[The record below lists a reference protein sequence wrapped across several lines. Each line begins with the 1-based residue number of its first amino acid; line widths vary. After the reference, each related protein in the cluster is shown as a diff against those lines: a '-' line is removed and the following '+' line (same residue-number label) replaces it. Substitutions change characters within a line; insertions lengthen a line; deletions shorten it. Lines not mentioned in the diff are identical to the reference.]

1 MARRR
6 DAEARK
12 LQFWQH
18 TSKYFNAINAS
29 NDRFKQWNSDEMKQK
44 SEDAYNRESNLA
56 ADAEAKREERL
67 VRRNIMMDE
76 ARREFEAEMRLNRT
90 SRHARAT
97 APPRST
103 LHDLRN
109 DYERLQA
116 QRYERQQKD
125 AEEKMLQHWRINN
138 PEFRELQFKTRQDM
152 AKKAWDEQVK
162 ADEEKKKEEERVNEE
177 ARRREEEAQRIEA
190 EKRRDEDLRREQQVE
205 QWKEVIEK
213 QRAELKARESEEAK
227 LKEEIALENKRQREV
242 FEAEKLRK
250 QFEDKRSKEQLGAFL
265 KRQHRIKLLEKN
277 KIIQEELE
285 EDKRVLGEI
294 RSLQAK
300 EDAEN
305 DVKEKQSRTEQ
316 LQWLKEVLTKQKVE
330 EERRRKEMDL
340 LFTEEAR
347 KMWDKQE
354 ALWEKEKEA
363 RKKLMQDVINTLGK
377 QTSEKIRLKE
387 KRNEEIL
394 KEKESL
400 ADEIK
405 KMELEVEL
413 EERKALKRQEIF
425 VQDLEEQVKE
435 KEAEKEK
442 AAASRASSG
451 TLKDVLVWEQ
461 KNRDKNELATKLAK
475 ISLTGDIG
483 ISDFRRK
490 KVKWV

>member
-162 ADEEKKKEEERVNEE
+162 ADEEKKKEDERVNEE

-190 EKRRDEDLRREQQVE
+190 EKRRDEDLRREQQV
-205 QWKEVIEK
+205 
-213 QRAELKARESEEAK
+213 
-227 LKEEIALENKRQREV
+227 
-242 FEAEKLRK
+242 
-250 QFEDKRSKEQLGAFL
+250 
-265 KRQHRIKLLEKN
+265 IKLPLESP
-277 KIIQEELE
+277 IFETPSPAPFDCSVPL
-285 EDKRVLGEI
+285 
-294 RSLQAK
+294 
-300 EDAEN
+300 
-305 DVKEKQSRTEQ
+305 
-316 LQWLKEVLTKQKVE
+316 WLPN
-330 EERRRKEMDL
+330 
-340 LFTEEAR
+340 
-347 KMWDKQE
+347 W
-354 ALWEKEKEA
+354 
-363 RKKLMQDVINTLGK
+363 
-377 QTSEKIRLKE
+377 
-387 KRNEEIL
+387 
-394 KEKESL
+394 L
-400 ADEIK
+400 A
-405 KMELEVEL
+405 
-413 EERKALKRQEIF
+413 
-425 VQDLEEQVKE
+425 
-435 KEAEKEK
+435 
-442 AAASRASSG
+442 
-451 TLKDVLVWEQ
+451 
-461 KNRDKNELATKLAK
+461 
-475 ISLTGDIG
+475 
-483 ISDFRRK
+483 
-490 KVKWV
+490 

>member
-1 MARRR
+1 M
-6 DAEARK
+6 
-12 LQFWQH
+12 F
-18 TSKYFNAINAS
+18 FN
-29 NDRFKQWNSDEMKQK
+29 
-44 SEDAYNRESNLA
+44 
-56 ADAEAKREERL
+56 L
-67 VRRNIMMDE
+67 VI
-76 ARREFEAEMRLNRT
+76 
-90 SRHARAT
+90 
-97 APPRST
+97 
-103 LHDLRN
+103 
-109 DYERLQA
+109 
-116 QRYERQQKD
+116 RYERQQKD

-162 ADEEKKKEEERVNEE
+162 ADEEKKKEDERVNEE

-250 QFEDKRSKEQLGAFL
+250 QFEDKRSKELLGAFL
-265 KRQHRIKLLEKN
+265 KRQHRIKLLERN

-300 EDAEN
+300 EDAEI

-377 QTSEKIRLKE
+377 QTSEKIR
-387 KRNEEIL
+387 
-394 KEKESL
+394 
-400 ADEIK
+400 
-405 KMELEVEL
+405 
-413 EERKALKRQEIF
+413 RKYN
-425 VQDLEEQVKE
+425 
-435 KEAEKEK
+435 
-442 AAASRASSG
+442 S
-451 TLKDVLVWEQ
+451 VW
-461 KNRDKNELATKLAK
+461 
-475 ISLTGDIG
+475 
-483 ISDFRRK
+483 
-490 KVKWV
+490 